1 MSLECIGSGGSNHS
15 GEIWAR
21 ETAFILPNPL
31 HMDHPSRGMQLWMSG
46 TLLELQ
52 STQILQQQT

>member
-1 MSLECIGSGGSNHS
+1 MSLECVGTGGSNHS

-21 ETAFILPNPL
+21 ETAFILPHPL

-52 STQILQQQT
+52 SPQIL